1 MASTDQKQKRPKP
14 HTPPKESIELREDG
28 WERFE
33 KAVDAALHT
42 KPMHRKAKPVGKPK

>member
-1 MASTDQKQKRPKP
+1 MASKSAPRDAAD
-14 HTPPKESIELREDG
+14 IELRPDG

-42 KPMHRKAKPVGKPK
+42 KPKHREKDDKSVVKDTRKR